1 MRKVVLWI
9 FLLPV
14 MLLGQQGGLDSRF
27 HTLDEI
33 YNQLSDWQETYPQY
47 IKLDT
52 IGYSTNAHIP
62 LIAAKISDN
71 PAIREDEP
79 RILLIGQHH
88 AEEILGVEIV
98 LSVMQELL
106 ENATQSQQFRAYI
119 QNAELWFLPTI
130 NPEGLNVVMSGQDV
144 TFRKNFTDNN
154 HNNEFDFEP
163 GIGMDIDGVDIN
175 RNYDFCWIHGDS
187 LYEGDYD
194 YYRGPDAFSESE
206 TRAVANLALEQHFLY
221 SFSYHS
227 ARSGT
232 PEIIYYPWNF
242 GDGAKRLPD
251 FDVIQNLANNVAGR
265 ILRQDGVN
273 HYRTFAGTSRLGN
286 AHNWMYAKANS
297 IQLLVEVGTN
307 NLQPDSTT
315 IEQVISRN
323 KEGVYYLFD
332 RTIGYYQ
339 DKNLLTGHI
348 TDAVTGAPLKA
359 QVTVLSKNAPYLERR
374 QSEEATG
381 RYWRPL
387 LPGTYTVQV
396 SRMGYHSKAERVIVG
411 TDGATLDFAM
421 QPRPKYQVS
430 WLLQDRATGDTLN
443 QDMSLCYVP
452 NTEMISGS
460 DDQSVKFSGRI
471 NQTALDSGMWR
482 YVAKC
487 FTDDGMYLTR
497 IDTVQVKSDTTIK
510 IGMPQA
516 TILVDEDFSSLS
528 NWENSG
534 HWSVYQQRNGE
545 WAVKTQSGRF
555 YGNITDETLT
565 LAEPL
570 DLTNMTAATM
580 KLWSWR
586 ELEWEHD
593 SASVEI
599 QSIGSD
605 STWRRIL
612 EFSDQPDSGGTYSME
627 NQDIHYADLT
637 LWAGEE
643 AYLRLHFWSDNS
655 IADRGWHITQLQV
668 TGTSEYLA
676 VNDNPIIP
684 EKFKMYQNY
693 PNPFNASTVIE
704 YQVPGTGKI
713 TLRIYNLLG
722 QVVFSHTENV
732 AAPGRNVFRWDGIN
746 LTGLPAPTGMYFAR
760 IRWANRTAEQKLLL
774 LR

>member
-1 MRKVVLWI
+1 
-9 FLLPV
+9 
-14 MLLGQQGGLDSRF
+14 MLLAQEGGLDARF

-33 YNQLSDWQETYPQY
+33 YSQLADWQEMYPQY

-52 IGYSTNAHIP
+52 IGYSTNEHIP

-71 PAIREDEP
+71 PAVQEDEP

-98 LSVMQELL
+98 LSVMRELL
-106 ENATQSQQFRAYI
+106 ENATQSQRFRAYI
-119 QNAELWFLPTI
+119 QNTELWFLPTI
-130 NPEGLNVVMSGQDV
+130 NPEGLNVVMSGMDV
-144 TFRKNFTDNN
+144 TYRKNLTDNN
-154 HNNEFDFEP
+154 HNGEFDYEP

-194 YYRGPDAFSESE
+194 YYRGPDAFSEKE
-206 TRAVANLALEQHFLY
+206 TQAVANFALDQHFLY

-227 ARSGT
+227 ARSGE

-242 GDGAKRLPD
+242 ENTGKKPPD
-251 FDVIQNLANNVAGR
+251 FDVIRNVANNVAGR

-273 HYRTFAGTSRLGN
+273 HYRTYNGTSRVGN
-286 AHNWMYAKANS
+286 AHYWMYAKANT
-297 IQLLVEVGTN
+297 IQLLIEVGTN
-307 NLQPDSTT
+307 NLQPDSAT

-348 TDAVTGAPLKA
+348 TDAVTGEPLEA
-359 QVTVLSKNAPYLERR
+359 NVNVISRTAPYLEQRK
-374 QSEEATG
+374 SESGTG

-387 LPGTYTVQV
+387 LPGTYTLQA
-396 SRMGYHSKAERVIVG
+396 SRMGYHSTAKRVVVG
-411 TDGATLDFAM
+411 TDGATLDFAL

-430 WLLQDRATGDTLN
+430 WLLTDRTTGDTLN

-460 DDQSVKFSGRI
+460 DDQSIKFSGQT
-471 NQTALDSGMWR
+471 NQTALDSGLWR

-487 FTDDGMYLTR
+487 PAGNGSYLTR
-497 IDTVQVKSDTTIK
+497 IDTVQLKSDTTIA
-510 IGMPQA
+510 IGMPPA
-516 TILVDEDFSSLS
+516 TTVIDEDFQSLG
-528 NWENSG
+528 NWIAT
-534 HWSVYQQRNGE
+534 GE
-545 WAVKTQSGRF
+545 WSIYRQPDAEWTVKTQENRF
-555 YGNITDETLT
+555 YNDNINETLT

-570 DLTNMTAATM
+570 DLTGMTAAT
-580 KLWSWR
+580 LELHSWR
-586 ELEWEHD
+586 EIEWEHD

-599 QSIGSD
+599 QGPGSD
-605 STWRRIL
+605 STWQRIL
-612 EFSDQPDSGGTYSME
+612 VFSDHPDSGGTYSME
-627 NQDIHYADLT
+627 NQDIHFADLT
-637 LWAGEE
+637 PWTGEE
-643 AYLRLHFWSDNS
+643 AQLRLHFWSDNS
-655 IADRGWHITQLQV
+655 IHDRGWHITHLTV
-668 TGTSEYLA
+668 TGTSEYLG

-684 EKFKMYQNY
+684 EKFRMYQNY

-704 YQVPGTGKI
+704 YQVPGTGEI
-713 TLRIYNLLG
+713 TFTIYNLLG
-722 QVVFSHTENV
+722 QVVFSRTET
-732 AAPGRNVFRWDGIN
+732 ATAPGQKAFRWNGIN
-746 LTGLPAPTGMYFAR
+746 QAGLPAPTGMYFAR